1 MRSAEIQNLIQKFS
15 IPAHIV
21 LIMSVA
27 DCNHEGCTDRWE
39 IASIVHPSVRKALYE
54 LR

>member
-1 MRSAEIQNLIQKFS
+1 MRSAEIQKLVEKFS
-15 IPAHIV
+15 VPAHIA

-27 DCNHEGCTDRWE
+27 DNNHEGCTDHWE
-39 IASIVHPSVRKALYE
+39 IASRVHPSVRKALYE